1 MKKIFLVG
9 IDGSPESNAAA
20 RKAMELAKAM
30 DARLVLAHVSH
41 HESKAAASYAVAVSE
56 GDMLEQ
62 DYAPA
67 LLSQAERDC
76 RAAGVEAGTSGG
88 QGPVAE
94 TLSGIADREKA
105 EMVIVGHRGRG
116 AVARVV
122 LGSVAERLL
131 QISHCPV
138 LVVR

>member
-1 MKKIFLVG
+1 MRKSFLVG
-9 IDGSPESNAAA
+9 IDGSPESNAAT

-41 HESKAAASYAVAVSE
+41 GDERAAATYAVAVST
-56 GDMLEQ
+56 GDMIEQ

-76 RAAGVEAGTSGG
+76 RAAGVEAGTSSG
-88 QGPVAE
+88 QGPIAE
-94 TLSGIADREKA
+94 TLAEMADRERA
-105 EMVIVGHRGRG
+105 EMVIVGHRGRSG
-116 AVARVV
+116 IACAV
-122 LGSVAERLL
+122 LGSVANRLL
-131 QISHCPV
+131 QIAHCPV

>member
-1 MKKIFLVG
+1 MKKSFLVG
-9 IDGSPESNAAA
+9 IDGSPESNAAT

-41 HESKAAASYAVAVSE
+41 HEGKEAASYAVAVSE

-76 RAAGVEAGTSGG
+76 RAAGVEARTSGG
-88 QGPVAE
+88 QGPIAE
-94 TLSGIADREKA
+94 TLAGIAGRENV

-116 AVARVV
+116 AIARAV